1 MSENQSGT
9 KSMTSRVEVLK
20 MERSFLG
27 EIARRQTANLSAVLQ
42 RIGKIEEEIQTLQRE
57 EHEQRTAKAHP
68 EPVIGVEPDAP

>member
-1 MSENQSGT
+1 MNGT
-9 KSMTSRVEVLK
+9 KSMQNKSSRVEVLK

-42 RIGKIEEEIQTLQRE
+42 RIGKIEEEIQKLQRE
-57 EHEQRTAKAHP
+57 EHEQRPAETHP